1 MNSKYEKKP
10 NKRIIIQQ
18 KEYNKYNISYTV
30 LV

>member
-1 MNSKYEKKP
+1 MNLKYEKKT
-10 NKRIIIQQ
+10 NKTIIIQQ